1 MRSLLVAAVAAVVA
15 LLAVP
20 LAGSAARPAPAA
32 LIGKG
37 LTAAVARGDLMAS
50 EAAAYRATVANVL
63 ARTKTLPPLRRE
75 LLLAV
80 VDDVAAQWR
89 SYTSPRAL
97 TLFSTLTVNADWLA
111 THALT
116 GPRPD
121 IQGDDGAVYRFFSGH
136 GYVFHPLANF
146 AKLNA
151 EVAAKDDAATAH
163 LASALVA
170 RAVAVGRS
178 MIWEYDFPFATGRA
192 PWTSGMAQAVAAQ
205 ALARAGTLLSD
216 QNLLDTADAAYAAVP
231 KLLSPSSPAKPW
243 VALYSFDRVPV
254 LNAQLQSALS
264 VGDYAGI
271 TGNASAVAMATRL
284 TAAAR
289 ALLPKFDTGYWSLYS
304 LRGDESALDYH
315 DYVIGLL
322 RKLATRTGEAAWQE
336 TADRF
341 QAYEAEPPVVRLRG
355 LPSTVYP
362 RPADGFRDEA
372 PIRFWLSKASTVTLL
387 VGGERVTQ
395 SFGHGENTFRWSPGS
410 ADPGT
415 YRPYLTAVGPVG
427 MRTSQALPAVIVA
440 PAPGPPPVTVTVT
453 APATVSWSSAAEGT
467 PWLHLRLRLSQ
478 DGVVRTLDLGRRGLA
493 GSRRLEL
500 PPGRWHVTMLASNSG
515 GRTRALSLGFL
526 PR

>member
-20 LAGSAARPAPAA
+20 VSGSAARPSPAA

-37 LTAAVARGDLMAS
+37 LTAAVARGALMPS
-50 EAAAYRATVANVL
+50 EAAGYRATVANVL
-63 ARTKTLPPLRRE
+63 ARAKRLPPLRRE
-75 LLLAV
+75 LLAAV
-80 VDDVAAQWR
+80 VGDVAAQWQ
-89 SYTSPRAL
+89 SYTAPRAL

-111 THALT
+111 SHALT

-121 IQGDDGAVYRFFSGH
+121 IQGDDGAVYRFFTGH

-163 LASALVA
+163 LASALVG
-170 RAVAVGRS
+170 RAVAVGRA
-178 MIWEYDFPFATGRA
+178 MVWEYDFPFATGRA

-205 ALARAGTLLSD
+205 AFARAGTLLSD
-216 QNLLDTADAAYAAVP
+216 QNLLDTADSAYAAVP
-231 KLLSPSSPAKPW
+231 KLLSSSSPAKPW

-254 LNAQLQSALS
+254 LNAQLQAALS
-264 VGDYAGI
+264 VGDYAAI
-271 TGNASAVAMATRL
+271 TGNSSAAAMATRM

-289 ALLPKFDTGYWSLYS
+289 SLLPKFDTGYWSLYS
-304 LRGDESALDYH
+304 LKGDEAPLDYH

-322 RKLATRTGEAAWQE
+322 RKLATRTGDPVWRSA
-336 TADRF
+336 ADRF
-341 QAYEAEPPVVRLRG
+341 QTYETEPPVIRLRG
-355 LPSTVYP
+355 APPTVFP
-362 RPADGFRDEA
+362 RPADGYLDEA

-387 VGGERVTQ
+387 VGGKRVTQ
-395 SFGHGENTFRWSPGS
+395 SFPHGENTFLWSPGS

-415 YRPYLTAVGPVG
+415 YHPFLTAVGPAG
-427 MRTSQALPAVIVA
+427 TRTSHDLPPVTVA
-440 PAPGPPPVTVTVT
+440 PAPGPPAVAVSVT
-453 APATVSWSSAAEGT
+453 APATVSWRSAAEGT

-478 DGVVRTLDLGRRGLA
+478 DGVTRALDLGHRGLA
-493 GSRRLEL
+493 GTRQLKL